1 MIPHIDDF
9 KKNSFGRAVLK
20 ALKLMST
27 SLKSYSALKIK
38 SSTNQRK
45 SERAL
50 GFPTLVVN
58 QKNKII
64 CNGCKIC
71 ERACPSACIEVTLHH
86 HHEVKMNIDY
96 SRCLSCFVCEDV
108 CPIDAISLKVRKS
121 YLGRKDK
128 HLIVC
133 HEKLVIDDK

>member
-20 ALKLMST
+20 VIKLMST
-27 SLKSYSALKIK
+27 SIKSYSFGKIK
-38 SSTNQRK
+38 SSNNQRMT
-45 SERAL
+45 SRVL

-71 ERACPSACIEVTLHH
+71 ERACPSACIEVKLQH

-96 SRCLSCFVCEDV
+96 SRCLSCFVCEEV
-108 CPIDAISLKVRKS
+108 CPIDAITLQVREQ
-121 YLGRKDK
+121 YLGRKEK
-128 HLIVC
+128 HLIIC
-133 HEKLVIDDK
+133 QEKLVLDDK